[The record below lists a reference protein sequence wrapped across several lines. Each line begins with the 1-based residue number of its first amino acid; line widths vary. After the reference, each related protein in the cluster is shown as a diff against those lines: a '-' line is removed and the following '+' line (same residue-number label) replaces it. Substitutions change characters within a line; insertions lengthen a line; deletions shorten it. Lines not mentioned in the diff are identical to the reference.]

1 MKMYLKSLNEHD
13 DDGRPVSLN
22 GSVFVYE
29 LSGCGFESYCSH
41 LDVIYRA
48 CFEQVVPWHLS
59 NYKIILKKK
68 WLK

>member
-1 MKMYLKSLNEHD
+1 MYLKSLNEHD

-48 CFEQVVPWHLS
+48 CFEQVVP
-59 NYKIILKKK
+59 
-68 WLK
+68 